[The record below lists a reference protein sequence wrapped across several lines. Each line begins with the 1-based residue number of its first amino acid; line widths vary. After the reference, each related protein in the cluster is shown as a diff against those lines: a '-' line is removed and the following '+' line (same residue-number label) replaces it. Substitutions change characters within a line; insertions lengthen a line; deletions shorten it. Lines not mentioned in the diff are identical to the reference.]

1 MTRVLFRL
9 LTWPYL
15 KRHAIRYLMVAFG
28 IALAVGVYVSMY
40 QANNALEQAFLAVTE
55 TLAGSAQLQ
64 VTGGEAGVPEGV
76 LESARHTGCVE
87 AATAVILQTVSTG
100 LREEGGL
107 AVLGVDLLE
116 DRRFREYRMEGE
128 DRSGPDDAL
137 VFFAQPDSVL
147 VTRQFAARNRLASG
161 AALPV
166 WTGRV
171 ETTLRVRGL
180 LEGTGAARAYGGNL
194 AVMDLYAAQHVFGR
208 RGYFDR
214 VDVAVRQ
221 STSVEACRTALAQ
234 RLGSHLKV
242 EPPLSRG
249 RRTEALSTTYK
260 FLVQTSAL
268 LGMLVSMFL
277 VHHASATAVAQRER
291 EIAIVRGLG
300 GDEGSVQRMVL
311 AESLALGAL
320 GGIAGVGIGVL
331 AATRLSVGL
340 AGLLELGYGLS
351 LPLASAPMDWSHAAG
366 TVLVAAVFCAVS
378 AIAPARRAAAIAPI
392 QLMEAPRWTLL
403 VERPWPAWAAL
414 AAGSGAVALLWQ
426 IADRRPGVLF
436 VTLPLMAIALGLSG
450 RMLSA
455 LLFRALRSLFAAAW
469 PMEGTLAID
478 SLARNSR
485 RTRGTLMGLSA
496 TVATFVAISGLTA
509 GYADSFGL
517 WARQLAN
524 ADFLIHS
531 SANPAARGR
540 MFPLTLGDR
549 LRSVPE
555 VAAVLP
561 VRRLAAEVDGR
572 PASVVGIDFAL
583 WKQYGGLAAPASPNS
598 AIVSRNFANLS
609 GRRVGGTVRIAAPD
623 GNFDLRV
630 QGVIDDFIDENGSV
644 WLDWRLFTDRFH
656 DDAVEMFA
664 VRLKPGASRTSAR
677 RGLLRQ
683 IDPRAPALVLDG
695 EELRGYLDRLVNRW
709 RAISYIQVA
718 AAVLIALVGIGSF
731 LLVSIV
737 ERRRELALIVV
748 LGATPRQLA
757 RCVLVEALGVASA
770 GLMLGAPL
778 GILLQFYLLFTL
790 RHSINGFDVPWSI
803 DPLLVAALFVA
814 VPAAAL
820 LAAVAPLRSLNRMN
834 LAREV
839 ESDA

>member
-1 MTRVLFRL
+1 MTRALFRL

-15 KRHAIRYLMVAFG
+15 KRHAVRTLMVALG
-28 IALAVGVYVSMY
+28 IALAVGVYVSMH

-64 VTGGEAGVPEGV
+64 VTGGEAGVPEEA
-76 LESARHTGCVE
+76 LEITRQTGCVE
-87 AATAVILQTVSTG
+87 AATAVILRTVSTG

-116 DRRFREYRMEGE
+116 DRRFREYRIEGG
-128 DRSGPDDAL
+128 DLSGPDDAL

-147 VTRQFAARNRLASG
+147 VTRRFAERNRLASG
-161 AALPV
+161 ASLPV
-166 WTGRV
+166 WTGRA
-171 ETTLRVRGL
+171 ETTLRVRGM
-180 LEGTGAARAYGGNL
+180 LEGTGAARAYGGNI
-194 AVMDLYAAQHVFGR
+194 AVMDLYAAQQVFGR

-214 VDVAVRQ
+214 IDVAVREA
-221 STSVEACRTALAQ
+221 TSVDACRTALAD
-234 RLGSHLKV
+234 RLGPHLKV

-311 AESLALGAL
+311 SESLALGAL
-320 GGIAGVGIGVL
+320 GGPAGIGIGML
-331 AATRLSVGL
+331 AATRLSAVL
-340 AGLLELGYGLS
+340 ARLMEISYGLS
-351 LPLASAPMDWSHAAG
+351 LPLASTPMDWSHAAA
-366 TVLVAAVFCAVS
+366 TVLVTAVFCAVS
-378 AIAPARRAAAIAPI
+378 AITPARRAAAIAPI
-392 QLMEAPRWTLL
+392 QLMEAPRYTPL
-403 VERPWPAWAAL
+403 VERPSPALAAL
-414 AAGSGAVALLWQ
+414 AAGSGAAALLWQ
-426 IADRRPGVLF
+426 MADHRPGVLF

-450 RMLSA
+450 RMLAS
-455 LLFRALRSLFAAAW
+455 LLFRVMRPLFAAVW
-469 PMEGTLAID
+469 PMEGTLAIE
-478 SLARNSR
+478 SLARTSR
-485 RTRGTLMGLSA
+485 RTRGTLMGLGA

-509 GYADSFGL
+509 GYADSFRL

-540 MFPLTLGDR
+540 MFPLALVGR

-555 VAAVLP
+555 VAAVAP
-561 VRRLAAEVDGR
+561 VRRLAAEVEGR

-583 WKQYGGLAAPASPNS
+583 WKQYGGLAAPASPSS
-598 AIVSRNFANLS
+598 AILSRNFANLS
-609 GRRVGGTVRIAAPD
+609 GRRVGDLVRIAAPD
-623 GNFDLRV
+623 GNFDVPV
-630 QGVIDDFIDENGSV
+630 QAVIDDFTDENGSV
-644 WLDWRLFTDRFH
+644 WLDWRLFTDRFR

-664 VRLKPGASRTSAR
+664 VRLKPGASRSSAR
-677 RGLLRQ
+677 QGLLRQ
-683 IDPRAPALVLDG
+683 FDPGAPVLVLDG
-695 EELRGYLDRLVNRW
+695 EEFRGYLDQLVNQW

-718 AAVLIALVGIGSF
+718 AAMLIALVGIASF
-731 LLVSIV
+731 LVVSIV

-778 GILLQFYLLFTL
+778 GVLLQFYLLFTL
-790 RHSINGFDVPWSI
+790 QHSINGFDLPWRI
-803 DPLLVAALFVA
+803 DAPLVAALFVA

-839 ESDA
+839 EADA